1 MPKPSVS
8 ARPDYRAARTRARR
22 RSRRRRRQLRQGLLA
37 LVCCLLLA
45 RGAAFAAENA
55 LDALFLDE
63 PVRQLPADTPA
74 SVSDR
79 SEPPRLEPEGELP
92 AQTDAREALEDYL
105 AQLPGRVSVL
115 AVRPSDG
122 LTVA

>member
-22 RSRRRRRQLRQGLLA
+22 AAAVAAGGCGRVCWRWSAACCWRGGPLLP
-37 LVCCLLLA
+37 LK
-45 RGAAFAAENA
+45 NA

-79 SEPPRLEPEGELP
+79 SESPRLEPEGGLP

-105 AQLPGRVSVL
+105 AQLPAGYRCW
-115 AVRPSDG
+115 RCG
-122 LTVA
+122 LPTG

>member
-45 RGAAFAAENA
+45 RGAACAGEHA
-55 LDALFLDE
+55 LDGLFRGA
-63 PVRQLPADTPA
+63 PAQPLPAAPPVAQA
-74 SVSDR
+74 SCR
-79 SEPPRLEPEGELP
+79 LKPP
-92 AQTDAREALEDYL
+92 
-105 AQLPGRVSVL
+105 V
-115 AVRPSDG
+115 
-122 LTVA
+122 